1 MDTETQR
8 QKNDTTNRYHR
19 IKNNKSKTERGQDRH
34 LDSRGEGERERQSL
48 RQRNTQREK
57 QNPQFPM
64 PFSKRGSFKEI

>member
-8 QKNDTTNRYHR
+8 QKNDATNRYHR

-34 LDSRGEGERERQSL
+34 LDSRGEGERERQRL

-57 QNPQFPM
+57 QTTIPNAF
-64 PFSKRGSFKEI
+64 FKKR

>member
-34 LDSRGEGERERQSL
+34 LDSRGEGGREGEAETETEKHTERKTESTIP
-48 RQRNTQREK
+48 NAFFK
-57 QNPQFPM
+57 
-64 PFSKRGSFKEI
+64 KR

>member
-8 QKNDTTNRYHR
+8 QKNDAKNRYHR

-34 LDSRGEGERERQSL
+34 LDSRGEGERERQRL